1 MIEQI
6 LVSLIILWSA
16 WKIVEAVDYN
26 DKVINKE
33 KV

>member
-26 DKVINKE
+26 NKVINKE
-33 KV
+33 GI